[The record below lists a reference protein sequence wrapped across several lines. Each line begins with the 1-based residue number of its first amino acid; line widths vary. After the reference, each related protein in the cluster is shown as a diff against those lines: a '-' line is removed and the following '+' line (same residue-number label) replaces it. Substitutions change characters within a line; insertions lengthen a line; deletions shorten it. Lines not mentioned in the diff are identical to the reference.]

1 MAHRRQ
7 ANIDLSEAER
17 MISQREVERY
27 IKLTDNFIKQLKRIK
42 SVKQRKAVATSAILD
57 IIIKISS
64 STVEAVGL
72 LEYAKQALVTLMDDE
87 YRLKTRAARPS
98 EAIV

>member
-1 MAHRRQ
+1 
-7 ANIDLSEAER
+7 

-87 YRLKTRAARPS
+87 YRLKMRAARPN